1 MNANAVRE
9 RELRLSE
16 LFAIATRVWRDRL
29 GIVIAIVA
37 SINVPIEVVRAL
49 WISVFNPSQPLRYLG
64 LSLLSIVGL
73 VASIAIVTLTD
84 GAIAKRRIRFNQI
97 LKQSF
102 ERFLPV
108 LQTFVILIVTVL
120 VGTIFLI
127 FPGIYFLTIYGLS
140 VYVAAIRDSV
150 GFDAL
155 VESKDLVTNQRLK
168 VFIFGFVIFAIPAI
182 ANDLISTL
190 LEPFLEIA
198 WISIVQRTIVTFV
211 VDFALIIH
219 TIFFLN
225 VEAISKLELEV
236 K

>member
-16 LFAIATRVWRDRL
+16 LFAIATRVWRDRW
-29 GIVIAIVA
+29 GSVIAIVA
-37 SINVPIEVVRAL
+37 SINLPIEVVRAL
-49 WISVFNPSQPLRYLG
+49 WVNLYNPSQPLRYLG

-84 GAIAKRRIRFNQI
+84 GAIAKRRVLFKP
-97 LKQSF
+97 LLTQSF
-102 ERFLPV
+102 KQLLPV
-108 LQTFVILIVTVL
+108 LQTFAILIVTVL

-127 FPGIYFLTIYGLS
+127 FPGIYFLTIYGMS
-140 VYVAAIRDSV
+140 VYVAALRNAI
-150 GFDAL
+150 GLDAL
-155 VESKDLVTNQRLK
+155 VESKDLVANQRLK

-182 ANDLISTL
+182 ASDFISTL
-190 LEPFLEIA
+190 LDPFLDITLIA
-198 WISIVQRTIVTFV
+198 IVKRLVVTFV
-211 VDFALIIH
+211 VDFALMTH